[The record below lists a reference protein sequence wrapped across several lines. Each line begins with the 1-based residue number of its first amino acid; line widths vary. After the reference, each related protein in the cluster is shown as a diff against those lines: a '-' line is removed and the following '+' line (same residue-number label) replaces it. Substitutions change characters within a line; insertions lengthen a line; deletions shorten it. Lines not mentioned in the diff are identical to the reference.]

1 MIEIHNCS
9 LSYNGA
15 KVLEE
20 ISCTVRK
27 GEMFGIIGPNG
38 SGKSTLLRVISGV
51 EKPVSGYARIEG
63 IDAAAYSRRKL
74 ARFMAV
80 LEQETLPAVGFSVRQ
95 VVEMGRYPHQ
105 DWLGREREQG
115 KENSNGLTVS
125 EAGATGSSRVERL
138 LEAIMERLGLMH
150 LADRTLDRVSGG
162 ERQRAALGKAMAQE
176 PRLLL
181 LDEPTTYLDI
191 GFQLQMMDYVRQWNR
206 EMGLTVVAVL
216 HDLNLAAQ
224 YCDRLLVVKDG
235 RAVAEGNPWGV
246 MEADLIERVYGT
258 RPMVVAHPVTG
269 APQLLLQPGSRDD
282 NGASE
287 RSTQWETALH

>member
-1 MIEIHNCS
+1 MIEVQNCS

-235 RAVAEGNPWGV
+235 RAVAEGNPWSV

>member
-235 RAVAEGNPWGV
+235 RAVAEGNPWSV